1 VRVLLTGA
9 NGFIGSHLLDRL
21 VESAS
26 RVAILLRRTSNTR
39 FIEGHLA
46 CVDVRYGSL
55 ESGDSLREA
64 CKDAN
69 VVVHCAAKTKAV
81 RTREYYEV
89 NADGT
94 RNLVAACNASDSVEQ
109 LILVSSLAVSGP
121 GTPESPASE
130 EAEPRPVSHYGRS
143 KALAER
149 HVREDSRVPFTI
161 LRPAAVYGPRD
172 SDMYLA
178 FRTIQRGLMPL
189 IHGGRQPLSL
199 ICVADVVEGVLK
211 SIGRASALGGTY
223 HLAHPVPLTQRA
235 FLGEVAEAM
244 GAKALRVAVP
254 TAALY
259 PLCLVRDLWSRIT
272 SKPSIM
278 NLQKVPEYRAPG
290 WVCSTAR
297 AAQDLD
303 FVAPTSLGQGVRLTL
318 KWYRENGWL

>member
-1 VRVLLTGA
+1 MRVLLTGA

-21 VESAS
+21 VESGS
-26 RVAILLRRTSNTR
+26 DVAILLRRTSDTS

-55 ESGDSLREA
+55 ESADSLREA
-64 CKDAN
+64 CRDAN
-69 VVVHCAAKTKAV
+69 VVIHCAAKTKAV

-89 NADGT
+89 NAHGT
-94 RNLVAACNASDSVEQ
+94 RNVVAACNASDSVEQ

-130 EAEPRPVSHYGRS
+130 EAEPQPVSHYGKS

-149 HVREDSRVPFTI
+149 HVRQDSRVPYTI

-172 SDMYLA
+172 GDIYLA
-178 FRTIQRGLMPL
+178 FKTIQRGLMPL
-189 IHGGRQPLSL
+189 IGGGRQPLSL
-199 ICVADVVEGVLK
+199 ICVGDVVEGVLK

-235 FLGEVAEAM
+235 FLGEVAQAM
-244 GAKALRVAVP
+244 GAKPLRIAVP

-278 NLQKVPEYRAPG
+278 NLQKVSECRAPG

-303 FVAPTSLGQGVRLTL
+303 FVAATSLEQGVRLTL